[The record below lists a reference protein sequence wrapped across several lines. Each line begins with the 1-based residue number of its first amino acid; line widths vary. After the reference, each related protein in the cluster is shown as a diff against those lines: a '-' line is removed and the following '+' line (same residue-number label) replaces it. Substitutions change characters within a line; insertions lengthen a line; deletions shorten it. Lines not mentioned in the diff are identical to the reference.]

1 MLGAHELPRSKLR
14 GIKTKDNRKSVRPK
28 GRGIGPEEIEGK
40 LAIVEAAVTPTARSV
55 GLSGRPTLQGDF
67 GMLFVL
73 PADQPVCV
81 WMRDTRF
88 PIAAAF
94 ISAAGEIVELVELA
108 AYSTEIVSAKV
119 SVRYLLEMP
128 ANWFARNK
136 VFPPAHVGGLQYP
149 PMAVE

>member
-1 MLGAHELPRSKLR
+1 MKKWLGCVGVAAC
-14 GIKTKDNRKSVRPK
+14 
-28 GRGIGPEEIEGK
+28 IGCHVYAATNLYALEIGGK
-40 LAIVEAAVTPTARSV
+40 LAIVEAAVTPAARSV
-55 GLSGRPTLQGDF
+55 GLSSRPTLQGDF

-73 PADQPVCV
+73 PADRPVCV

-108 AYSTEIVSAKV
+108 AYSTEIVCAKV